1 MEMRSLFAAVI
12 LLSLTV
18 LGCDSETMEIGPDVN
33 GGTELESAVEST
45 TPTEAAAIELEP
57 AVESTTPSE
66 AAAIESTAP
75 EEADSADIESKPTA
89 EADESPQ
96 EEAEQ

>member
-1 MEMRSLFAAVI
+1 MRSLFAAVI

-45 TPTEAAAIELEP
+45 TPTESEAAAIELEP